1 MIAYPAKFTPQ
12 KKAYMVTFPDIPEA
26 ITCGYSEQEAME
38 FAVDALET
46 VLSEYIKRRR
56 EIPRASEGRG
66 KNVWLVVLP
75 ALAEAKVQLYQ
86 AMHSQGVRKAELAR
100 RIGWHKSQM
109 DRLLDLTHDSRLDQ
123 IETAL
128 KGLNKRLA
136 VQVLAA

>member
-1 MIAYPAKFTPQ
+1 MSSSDGWLVA
-12 KKAYMVTFPDIPEA
+12 
-26 ITCGYSEQEAME
+26 G
-38 FAVDALET
+38 ALET

-56 EIPRASEGRG
+56 EIPRASKGRG
-66 KNVWLVVLP
+66 KNVRMVVLP

-86 AMHSQGVRKAELAR
+86 AMRSQGVRKAELAR

-109 DRLLDLTHDSRLDQ
+109 DRLLDLRHDSRLDQ